1 MAQYIKILKIEIL
14 KGKEEKKK
22 KTSFGGNNK
31 VSITKRKKNSKTAT

>member
-22 KTSFGGNNK
+22 KHHLVETIRSP
-31 VSITKRKKNSKTAT
+31 

>member
-1 MAQYIKILKIEIL
+1 MAQYIKILKLEIL
-14 KGKEEKKK
+14 KGKEEKK